1 MCYTPLTEA
10 LFMTKLDEL
19 LEMWRKDAD
28 IDRTEPGKALLDIPK
43 LHSKYLNI
51 LSKHRLLSKEA
62 EFKYNKIKKLKW
74 EYYTG
79 KLDDDELQKHGW
91 EPFPF
96 VLKSDINTYLDS
108 DEDLNKYI
116 ASKIL
121 HDEIVDVCQ
130 SILKELNSRTFQLRD
145 FIAWERFIQGV

>member
-1 MCYTPLTEA
+1 
-10 LFMTKLDEL
+10 MTKLDEL
-19 LEMWRKDAD
+19 LNMWAAD
-28 IDRTEPGKALLDIPK
+28 SVIDRTEPGKALINIPQ

-51 LSKHRLLSKEA
+51 LSRHRLLAKEA
-62 EFKYNKIKKLKW
+62 DFKYSRMKKIKW

-79 KLDDDELQKHGW
+79 KLDDDQLQKHGW

-96 VLKSDINTYLDS
+96 VLKSEITTYFES
-108 DEDLNKYI
+108 DEDLNRLTAQKM
-116 ASKIL
+116 L
-121 HDEIVDVCQ
+121 HEEIVEVCQ

>member
-1 MCYTPLTEA
+1 M
-10 LFMTKLDEL
+10 KQLDEL
-19 LEMWRKDAD
+19 LELWRQDSQ

-51 LSKHRLLSKEA
+51 LSKHRLLSKDA
-62 EFKYNKIKKLKW
+62 EFKYNKMKRLKW

-79 KLDDDELQKHGW
+79 KLDDDQLKQYGW

-96 VLKSDINTYLDS
+96 VLKSDITTYLES

-116 ASKIL
+116 VSKAV
-121 HDEIVDVCQ
+121 HDEIVDVCT
-130 SILKELNSRTFQLRD
+130 SIMKELNNR
-145 FIAWERFIQGV
+145 AWELKSYIDWEKFIQGI

>member
-1 MCYTPLTEA
+1 M
-10 LFMTKLDEL
+10 KQLDDL
-19 LEMWRKDAD
+19 LEMWRQDSD

-51 LSKHRLLSKEA
+51 LSQHRLLSKQA
-62 EFKYNKIKKLKW
+62 EFKYNKMKKLKW

-79 KLDDDELQKHGW
+79 KLDDDDLKKYGW

-96 VLKSDINTYLDS
+96 VLKSDITTYLES
-108 DEDLNKYI
+108 DEDLNKYL

-121 HDEIVDVCQ
+121 HDEIVDVCGT
-130 SILKELNSRTFQLRD
+130 ILKELNSRTYQLRS
-145 FIAWERFIQGV
+145 FIDWEKFIQGV

>member
-1 MCYTPLTEA
+1 
-10 LFMTKLDEL
+10 MTKLDEL
-19 LEMWRKDAD
+19 LNMWAAD
-28 IDRTEPGKALLDIPK
+28 SVIDRTEPGKALINIPQ

-51 LSKHRLLSKEA
+51 LSRHRLLAKEA
-62 EFKYNKIKKLKW
+62 DFKYSRMKKIKW

-79 KLDDDELQKHGW
+79 KLDDDQLQQHGW

-96 VLKSDINTYLDS
+96 VLKSEITTYFES
-108 DEDLNKYI
+108 DEDLNRLTAQKM
-116 ASKIL
+116 L
-121 HDEIVDVCQ
+121 HEEIVEVCQ

>member
-1 MCYTPLTEA
+1 MN
-10 LFMTKLDEL
+10 KIDEL
-19 LEMWRKDAD
+19 LEMWRQDAD

-51 LSKHRLLSKEA
+51 LSRHRLLVKEA
-62 EFKYNKIKKLKW
+62 EFKYNKMKKVKW

-79 KLDDDELQKHGW
+79 KMDDDTLKHYGW

-96 VLKSDINTYLDS
+96 ILKSDITTYLDS
-108 DEDLNKYI
+108 DEDLNKFL
-116 ASKIL
+116 ANKAM
-121 HDEIVDVCQ
+121 HEEIVDVCNA
-130 SILKELNSRTFQLRD
+130 ILKELNSRTFQLRD